1 MDALCSNHF
10 QLSQLQNASSH
21 FHRPCLFPAYFL
33 ICNQQLSDACLQ
45 EAFRSLMFDE
55 LDFESQEWQ
64 ALSPDAQDLLKK
76 LLVKEPAQRITAQEA
91 LQHR

>member
-1 MDALCSNHF
+1 
-10 QLSQLQNASSH
+10 
-21 FHRPCLFPAYFL
+21 
-33 ICNQQLSDACLQ
+33 
-45 EAFRSLMFDE
+45 MFDE

>member
-1 MDALCSNHF
+1 MEPHILSALP
-10 QLSQLQNASSH
+10 LSCVLHTSH
-21 FHRPCLFPAYFL
+21 
-33 ICNQQLSDACLQ
+33 QELSAACLQ

-64 ALSPDAQDLLKK
+64 ALSPDAQDLLQK

>member
-1 MDALCSNHF
+1 MVALCSTHF
-10 QLSQLQNASSH
+10 HISQLRGRLDPHVSSAL
-21 FHRPCLFPAYFL
+21 PLSSALP
-33 ICNQQLSDACLQ
+33 NQQLAAACLQ

>member
-1 MDALCSNHF
+1 
-10 QLSQLQNASSH
+10 
-21 FHRPCLFPAYFL
+21 
-33 ICNQQLSDACLQ
+33 
-45 EAFRSLMFDE
+45 MFDE

-64 ALSPDAQDLLKK
+64 VLSPDAQDLLKK